1 MLEEILKRGYGRIVG
16 LDLSWNATG
25 WAARD
30 GSSGKIQFGALPAVG
45 GSDVERLDTVLNGV
59 LGLVDGSTLV
69 ILEDFAFARG
79 NVAHQLGGLGYL
91 VRHALWRAQIPFI
104 LVGPKQRSKFCTGNG
119 NAKKEHILKDV
130 FKRYGIDTNDHNAAD
145 AVVLNMIGQSFLG
158 WYQVQHQF
166 EGEVLEA
173 IHKSYTGGARS
184 KVKKAKKTKKEDVTI
199 GTPLS
204 RFDVPPS
211 PARRRTKPVAA

>member
-119 NAKKEHILKDV
+119 NAKKDLILKYV
-130 FKRYGIDTNDHNAAD
+130 EKHFGVDTDDHNAGD
-145 AVVLNMIGQSFLG
+145 ACVLNFIGQSLLG
-158 WYQVQHQF
+158 WYTPKLEFQQQ
-166 EGEVLEA
+166 VLEA
-173 IHKSYTGGARS
+173 IRVSYSSGARS
-184 KVKKAKKTKKEDVTI
+184 KVKKTSRKKAGKLDE
-199 GTPLS
+199 L
-204 RFDVPPS
+204 
-211 PARRRTKPVAA
+211 VAV